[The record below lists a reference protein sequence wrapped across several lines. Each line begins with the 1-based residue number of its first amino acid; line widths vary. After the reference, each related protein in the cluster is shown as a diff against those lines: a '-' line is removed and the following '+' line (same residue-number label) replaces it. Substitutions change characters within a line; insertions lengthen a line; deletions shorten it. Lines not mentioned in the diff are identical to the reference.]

1 MKKGLAAVLVVLC
14 LFSRPVQASAEEI
27 HPTVNEFTY
36 EEAQLLMKVAAA
48 EALNQGCDGQWLV
61 MSVIL
66 NRVNSSEFPDTIKE
80 VVYQEHQFT
89 TVSNGA
95 IDDVEPDVNTH
106 LALARIEMGEVA
118 EQIVAFETTKS
129 VTLTK
134 YFSEAFTY
142 RDHAFYTLKAK

>member
-1 MKKGLAAVLVVLC
+1 MKRVFAAVLAGVC
-14 LFSRPVQASAEEI
+14 LFSRPVRANACEI
-27 HPTVNEFTY
+27 HNQVNEFTY

-48 EALNQGCDGQWLV
+48 EAQNQGCDGMWLV

-66 NRVNSSEFPDTIKE
+66 NRVNSPEFPDSLTE

-89 TVSNGA
+89 TVTNGA
-95 IDDVEPDVNTH
+95 IDKVELDANTH

-118 EQIVAFETTKS
+118 PEIVAFETTRS
-129 VTLTK
+129 VSLTK

-142 RDHAFYTLKAK
+142 KDHNFYTLKCN